1 MAFQPARPHEIR
13 DRLRASLQY
22 GVGNVSKVR
31 VTRNQTIYNH
41 GDRER
46 VIYFIECGRV
56 KLHTLLPEG
65 RECLLGIYKE
75 GDIFGET
82 CLAGLEERQETAVAM
97 TDATLRRIPDST
109 IRLQLN
115 DTSLAESLLQ
125 YMAMRIFQQQQF
137 SMNLLI
143 RYSERRL
150 GQMLLLL
157 ADSLGRPGPCSTCIE
172 QKISHEELS
181 EMVGTTRPRVSKF
194 MRRFREL
201 GLVDRDASRHL
212 IIRMGK
218 LSDYLSKIA

>member
-1 MAFQPARPHEIR
+1 MAFEPARPHEIR
-13 DRLRASLQY
+13 DRLRAALQY
-22 GVGNVSKVR
+22 GVGNVGKIR

-41 GDRER
+41 GDRES
-46 VIYFIECGRV
+46 VIYLIECGRV

-65 RECLLGIYKE
+65 RECLLGIYQE

-97 TDATLRRIPDST
+97 TDATLRKIPYST
-109 IRLQLN
+109 IRPRLS
-115 DTSLAESLLQ
+115 DASLAESLIPYL
-125 YMAMRIFQQQQF
+125 AMRIFQQQQF
-137 SMNLLI
+137 SMNLFI

-150 GQMLLLL
+150 GRMLLLL
-157 ADSLGRPGPCSTCIE
+157 ADSLGRPGPSSTRIE
-172 QKISHEELS
+172 QRISHEELS

-201 GLVDRDASRHL
+201 GLVDRDARRHL

-218 LSDYLSKIA
+218 LSDYLSKMA